1 MSVVSNR
8 LNEIMKVLTIFSAIM
23 LPLTLIAGIYGMNF
37 ANEPELHWRF
47 GYWYA
52 LGLMAVTAIIML
64 IWFRRKGW
72 MGHRP
77 APPRYPRP

>member
-1 MSVVSNR
+1 VIANR
-8 LNEIMKVLTIFSAIM
+8 TNEIMKVLTIFSAIM

-52 LGLMAVTAIIML
+52 LGLMTITAVIML
-64 IWFRRKGW
+64 IWFRRRGW
-72 MGHRP
+72 IGHRD
-77 APPRYPRP
+77 RPVERTRL